1 MQRFV
6 AIEDDGQQMLLLSQG
21 NAREESGEARE
32 ARVKE
37 KYVEALGLFA
47 AEELEGALQGLTSVL
62 DELESKKKN
71 KKEWESQLAYLAR
84 RNLAE
89 VEELR
94 SNLQEALVHYRAALN
109 EDDTDVVVWL
119 RTGRCAAKLG
129 KLNVAR
135 RAFEGGLIAQPNHI
149 LCSRE
154 LRKVLVALGEVQD
167 DPCSSTL
174 LGKRS
179 RAELEGNAVD
189 EKAGPEVVKVL
200 VDEPTWASLAGAL
213 SRSLRIR
220 LKQHKVVSVSARL
233 VLKKGAAERSEEGK
247 NDAEV
252 LDNTQSNSAWNAGA
266 TDRFLGKKTAS
277 SDIEGRRARV
287 SQRQKDL
294 ERQREE
300 NRREREQKREDKN
313 IDVKQF
319 LLELVPDQLQTS
331 SRYLAATSAGR
342 ETESR
347 DDTTSSMIRSSEV
360 DEVCA
365 FVQILQQDGEAGI
378 VDILWRMLKAMSAPR
393 NGDQQEAVR
402 RVWKSLKPHYHRSI
416 LPPAQA
422 LVVAEALLPI
432 NRQDEDGILHAMD
445 SGDSENLKR
454 LYDTE
459 ALLNSMSM
467 QPVYIL
473 DGNHSPEVIATEARK
488 AWVKAETS
496 HFRGRI
502 KEASN
507 WYQQCDDLLLTLGEE
522 NAHLAFI
529 GGIKSTMSYGDRR
542 ELVAQRLRTM
552 ESASSLE
559 EAKLMLENGQDEQM
573 LKFLGPRVKR
583 SVENHQEKDLQFLTE
598 VQMLRVASE
607 NLGDSAGAL
616 FCRAMELKLAA
627 ADLASIGK
635 GEDKAVQDS
644 TSLMVPVK
652 KFSAKVKDLT
662 TADAATESVTTPG
675 PSGRSFLEAATLSVE
690 VVPSVA
696 AILVEDLRTKR
707 ASGKLVNNP
716 TSHRQ
721 KKLSL
726 ARCLLSFCRSLWFVL
741 RWNPETTSMTA
752 GEAGEKEELSMRLF
766 RAVRFSLKQLASCS
780 ALRADGVSGAVIKF
794 YTSLIRDRLR
804 ELEKEGKDRERS
816 QSGSESESP
825 VEDESDRED
834 AAIWNK
840 VELCQEELA
849 YCYHA
854 LFDIPNMNGGGSNW
868 LAVSCDHVAELG
880 LDKPNSASKNA
891 TDGGTTKS
899 KGSTGNDGHGDY
911 GGSAA
916 NHLDATTCS
925 HILNFYR
932 PILVQAGRVN
942 RDKNIKK
949 VKDLLAVLSEALSS
963 ESFIDNIAI
972 LRAEEIEKLTGS
984 SQSDDSAT
992 LRVLSQYVEKGVEST
1007 SEEGKSDEEIHE
1019 IRAHRSTVYEVK
1031 MLRAAAIMRITESEF
1046 KRKKEPERRPD
1057 LEEVLENLL
1066 EGAREL
1072 KDALRV
1078 RPWSVAAWRRF
1089 GYVNQDAG
1097 NVGLD
1102 LTSMLGKGR
1111 YSVVDPLTVLE
1122 QSANCF
1128 DIVAKLSRLILGRK
1142 ETTES
1147 RKAESKE
1154 TNGDCSSK
1162 VDTEDEGSL
1171 DLIRS
1176 RLEAMLGSYEHNP
1189 SGPGRRPTLSRSVG
1203 QSMFLASANYE
1214 RALSLYLVAAERRA
1228 KNLADQRPLLV
1239 EALAC
1244 IEEAEQL
1251 SNVYSNLEN
1260 LEALDNADLEDFSV
1274 LEHLKWFYKFLKGK
1288 LLLKLDRARLPTA
1301 LEEFEKAVKLQKEA
1315 EPLRERRKG
1324 VSVAPEVEATY
1335 RLLGS
1340 EMKALLNKSY
1350 VSNPDLL
1357 EFMERNLEVRKDA
1370 SVEEHPESR
1379 IQKIAAVLISH
1390 LERCRSKEAQD
1401 HGEYY
1406 FKSVYYVA
1414 LGSLKLLGDLPLAL
1428 EKLSTLFRPDVG
1440 ERGYFYLMW
1449 NYRFTDMRRAT
1460 FLETERKYR
1469 RWRSKC
1475 LKLYIDLLSQ
1485 SKDHGRLWNVF
1496 LRGRKRS
1503 KDDAF
1508 EHEVMFSVIAAYANS
1523 AVADPEKSLSN
1534 GAPAAMKR
1542 AWDAMDETTRLLHE
1556 HQQSSSLYREPF
1568 LAVKKMMELV
1578 YPQLDVAEDDQQE
1591 GSKPSS
1597 SVFKAAVRFCAKK
1610 WNTDQRI
1617 AKRALAVWAEYDQ
1630 EATGNSPSKNRSN
1643 VADRKQIG
1651 EASKAAVAG
1660 ASLENMVEVPANQE
1674 EKSTK
1679 APEDPNAV
1687 HSDELAKGEA
1697 RSPVEN
1703 GKGVAEGSSL
1713 IGADVSK
1720 PVPEHDVVV
1729 LRDGDSVEIVPEN
1742 DLVRES
1748 RGGMTD
1754 SSLPVEPSSALESSG

>member
-47 AEELEGALQGLTSVL
+47 AEDLVGALKGLTSVL
-62 DELESKKKN
+62 DELEAKKKS
-71 KKEWESQLAYLAR
+71 KKEWESQLTYLAR

-89 VEELR
+89 IEEIR
-94 SNLQEALVHYRAALN
+94 SNLEEALAHYRAALN
-109 EDDTDVVVWL
+109 EDDSDVVVWL

-167 DPCSSTL
+167 DPSGSTL

-179 RAELEGNAVD
+179 RAELEGTAVD
-189 EKAGPEVVKVL
+189 EKANPEAVKVL

-213 SRSLRIR
+213 SRALRIR
-220 LKQHKVVSVSARL
+220 LKQHKAVSVSARL
-233 VLKKGAAERSEEGK
+233 VLKKGAAERSEDSK
-247 NDAEV
+247 NDAEI
-252 LDNTQSNSAWNAGA
+252 LDNTQSNFAWNAGA
-266 TDRFLGKKTAS
+266 ADRFLGKKTAS
-277 SDIEGRRARV
+277 NDIEGRRARV

-300 NRREREQKREDKN
+300 NRRELEQKREDKN
-313 IDVKQF
+313 IDVKRY
-319 LLELVPDQLQTS
+319 LLELVPDQLQSS
-331 SRYLAATSAGR
+331 SRSLALTSAGR

-347 DDTTSSMIRSSEV
+347 DDTTCSMIRSAEV
-360 DEVCA
+360 DEVCT
-365 FVQILQQDGEAGI
+365 FVQILQKDGGAGI

-422 LVVAEALLPI
+422 LVVAEALLPS
-432 NRQDEDGILHAMD
+432 NRHDEDGILHSMD

-473 DGNHSPEVIATEARK
+473 DGKHSPQVIATEARK

-507 WYQQCDDLLLTLGEE
+507 WYQQCDDLLLNLGEE
-522 NAHLAFI
+522 NAHLAFL

-559 EAKLMLENGQDEQM
+559 EARLMLENGQDEQM
-573 LKFLGPRVKR
+573 LKFLGPRVKQ
-583 SVENHQEKDLQFLTE
+583 SVENHQEKDPQFLTE

-607 NLGDSAGAL
+607 NLGDNAGAL

-627 ADLASIGK
+627 TDLIAIGK
-635 GEDKAVQDS
+635 GEDKAAQDS

-662 TADAATESVTTPG
+662 TADAVTESVTTPG
-675 PSGRSFLEAATLSVE
+675 PSGRSFLEAAMLSVE

-726 ARCLLSFCRSLWFVL
+726 SRCLLSFCRSLWFVF
-741 RWNPETTSMTA
+741 RWNPETTSKTA
-752 GEAGEKEELSMRLF
+752 AEAGEKEELSLRLF

-804 ELEKEGKDRERS
+804 ELDKEGEDRDRS

-849 YCYHA
+849 CCYHA
-854 LFDIPNMNGGGSNW
+854 LFDIPNMNGQGSNW
-868 LAVSCDHVAELG
+868 LTDSCDHVAELG
-880 LDKPNSASKNA
+880 LDKPNSSSKNA
-891 TDGGTTKS
+891 TDGATTKS
-899 KGSTGNDGHGDY
+899 KGGTGKDGHGDY

-916 NHLDATTCS
+916 NYLDPTTCG

-932 PILVQAGRVN
+932 PNLVQAGRVN

-963 ESFIDNIAI
+963 ESFIDGIAL
-972 LRAEEIEKLTGS
+972 LRAEEIEKLTGCS
-984 SQSDDSAT
+984 RSDDGAT
-992 LRVLSQYVEKGVEST
+992 LQTLAQYLGKGVEST
-1007 SEEGKSDEEIHE
+1007 SKDGKSDEEIDE

-1046 KRKKEPERRPD
+1046 KRRKEPERRSD

-1072 KDALRV
+1072 KDAVRV
-1078 RPWSVAAWRRF
+1078 RPWSVTAWRRF

-1128 DIVAKLSRLILGRK
+1128 DIVAKLARLILAQK
-1142 ETTES
+1142 ETTEGHE
-1147 RKAESKE
+1147 AESKE
-1154 TNGDCSSK
+1154 HDGHGSSK
-1162 VDTEDEGSL
+1162 LDTEDEGSL
-1171 DLIRS
+1171 VFIRS
-1176 RLEAMLGSYEHNP
+1176 RLEAMLGSYEHDP
-1189 SGPGRRPTLSRSVG
+1189 SEPGKRVTPSRSIG
-1203 QSMFLASANYE
+1203 LSMFLASANYE
-1214 RALSLYLVAAERRA
+1214 RALSLYLIAAERRA
-1228 KNLADQRPLLV
+1228 KNQADQRQLLV

-1244 IEEAEQL
+1244 IEEAEPL
-1251 SNVYSNLEN
+1251 SHVYSNLEN
-1260 LEALDNADLEDFSV
+1260 LDALDNADFEDFSV
-1274 LEHLKWFYKFLKGK
+1274 LQHLKWFYKFLKGK
-1288 LLLKLDRARLPTA
+1288 LLLKLDRTSLPKA
-1301 LEEFEKAVKLQKEA
+1301 LEEFAEAAKLQKEA

-1340 EMKALLNKSY
+1340 EMKALLNQSY
-1350 VSNPDLL
+1350 LSNPDLL
-1357 EFMERNLEVRKDA
+1357 EFMERNLEVRKGV
-1370 SVEEHPESR
+1370 SVEEDEESR
-1379 IQKIAAVLISH
+1379 IKEIATVLISR

-1401 HGEYY
+1401 HGEYF

-1485 SKDHGRLWNVF
+1485 SNDHGRLWNVF

-1523 AVADPEKSLSN
+1523 AVAEPEKSISN

-1556 HQQSSSLYREPF
+1556 HQQSSSVYREPF

-1591 GSKPSS
+1591 GSKPAP

-1630 EATGNSPSKNRSN
+1630 EATGNSPSKNRSDP
-1643 VADRKQIG
+1643 ADRNQTG
-1651 EASKAAVAG
+1651 ETCKAALAG
-1660 ASLENMVEVPANQE
+1660 AAVENMVEVTTNQE
-1674 EKSTK
+1674 EKAAK
-1679 APEDPNAV
+1679 APDDPNV
-1687 HSDELAKGEA
+1687 VPTDELAKGESGNA
-1697 RSPVEN
+1697 AEN
-1703 GKGVAEGSSL
+1703 GKGVAEDSPS
-1713 IGADVSK
+1713 IETDVK

-1729 LRDGDSVEIVPEN
+1729 LTDDDSVEMVPDNEV
-1742 DLVRES
+1742 VRES
-1748 RGGMTD
+1748 RGGMRD
-1754 SSLPVEPSSALESSG
+1754 SSLPIKPSSALESSG